1 MAIARMCCARQPGC
15 ADRAPA
21 EPPASGEA
29 QCADGEVWEEKG
41 SAACRV
47 LSRGERAWR
56 PGREC
61 GCPVRGHTVEG
72 EAERCYTG
80 NVPCE
85 TRLLHMRPMRNPG
98 VAWGVDPLM
107 QH

>member
-1 MAIARMCCARQPGC
+1 MYCVLYSIDYYTCIYLYY
-15 ADRAPA
+15 
-21 EPPASGEA
+21 
-29 QCADGEVWEEKG
+29 
-41 SAACRV
+41 V
-47 LSRGERAWR
+47 LSHPACAASVGAQS
-56 PGREC
+56 
-61 GCPVRGHTVEG
+61 

-98 VAWGVDPLM
+98 VAWGVDPPM

>member
-1 MAIARMCCARQPGC
+1 MCGW
-15 ADRAPA
+15 
-21 EPPASGEA
+21 G
-29 QCADGEVWEEKG
+29 GLGGKG
-41 SAACRV
+41 QRSMPCT

-98 VAWGVDPLM
+98 VAWGVDSLK
-107 QH
+107 H